1 MKLEDDPII
10 TDGPGLL
17 FTLKRLFRLIA
28 QAVNGKAEKADLE
41 ALQARVDALE
51 NP

>member
-1 MKLEDDPII
+1 MKLEPDPVI
-10 TDGPGLL
+10 TEQGLI

-28 QAVNGKAEKADLE
+28 QAVNGKAEQTDFD
-41 ALQARVDALE
+41 ALKARVDALE